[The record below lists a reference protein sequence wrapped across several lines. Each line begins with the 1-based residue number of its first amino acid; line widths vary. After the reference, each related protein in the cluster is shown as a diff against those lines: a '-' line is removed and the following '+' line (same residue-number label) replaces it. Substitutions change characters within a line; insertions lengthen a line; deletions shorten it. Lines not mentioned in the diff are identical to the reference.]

1 MKPTPLEINFTEC
14 LSFFTAMKSPRYS
27 ALWSVAVFCLASL
40 PPLFAA
46 ERVALVIGNNAY
58 KHGTPLKNCVNDAKA
73 VADALKKTG
82 FQVIIAEDASLE
94 QMEAKALEFKRAAVG
109 AKAAWFHYSG
119 HGAEVEGVNYLIPV
133 DANVKDKFQVKH
145 QTFAVDQILG
155 AMEDAETPLKVL
167 VLDCCRDNPFGRGWS
182 RSGSAGLAQIGAP
195 SGTFIAFATS
205 PGKVA
210 ADGDGAN
217 SPFTAAL
224 VRAITTPGLDVKDV
238 FDETCRQ
245 VIQSTNNEQLP
256 WISKSYYNPFVMMNI
271 VNGNGGGGVSSVVPR
286 ETAPAP
292 SNMPEQMPAR
302 FNEPA
307 PTPASLMPADM
318 PVSGFFDSAQV
329 FEGTAYAK
337 FNMASRRKILERAQ
351 EKLRKLQFY
360 GGAVDGNMGQGSQKA
375 ILEWQES
382 QGLPRT
388 GKIDLAT
395 QSGLGLTG
403 HEEVEAP
410 PAANSKTPSKPRS
423 RKDSAEGKSSP
434 KPARPAAQ
442 DLDEQFRRAAQ
453 EFESR

>member
-1 MKPTPLEINFTEC
+1 MLNTLRFSGC
-14 LSFFTAMKSPRYS
+14 G
-27 ALWSVAVFCLASL
+27 ALITTGIFCLALTL
-40 PPLFAA
+40 PLVAA

-224 VRAITTPGLDVKDV
+224 VKAITTPGLDVKDV

-256 WISKSYYNPFVMMNI
+256 WVSKSYYQPFIMQNI
-271 VNGNGGGGVSSVVPR
+271 INGSLP
-286 ETAPAP
+286 P
-292 SNMPEQMPAR
+292 
-302 FNEPA
+302 EPA
-307 PTPASLMPADM
+307 TANVPAASLPKSAPITPAESTIELPSRGYFTAAEI
-318 PVSGFFDSAQV
+318 FDDTSYENFNDYSKKKIITGAQ
-329 FEGTAYAK
+329 K
-337 FNMASRRKILERAQ
+337 
-351 EKLRKLQFY
+351 KLKAHALY
-360 GGAVDGNMGQGSQKA
+360 DGGMDGNMGPGTQKA
-375 ILEWQES
+375 IIAYQSQQGLQKSGKLDEQTQNNLGLSGIKES
-382 QGLPRT
+382 QEPKVTELPRQI
-388 GKIDLAT
+388 K
-395 QSGLGLTG
+395 
-403 HEEVEAP
+403 
-410 PAANSKTPSKPRS
+410 
-423 RKDSAEGKSSP
+423 P
-434 KPARPAAQ
+434 KPAAKSGGWPVAQKLPGRPGFCFNPYNNKLIDARSIPSGS
-442 DLDEQFRRAAQ
+442 LVRDETNPSGNQFYRVP
-453 EFESR
+453 